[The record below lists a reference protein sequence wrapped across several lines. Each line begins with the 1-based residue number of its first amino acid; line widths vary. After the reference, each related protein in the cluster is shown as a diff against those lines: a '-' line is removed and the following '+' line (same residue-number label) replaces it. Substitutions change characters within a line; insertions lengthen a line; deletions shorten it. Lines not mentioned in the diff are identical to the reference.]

1 MLSKFN
7 NKKHRRLTA
16 MLLCAALMLG
26 SVTSVSADISAADSE
41 TEVQS
46 EVQTYAEEQE
56 VEAVAYEEPEVEAQ
70 AEVEEEAPVETQAPE
85 TEAVQTEAATE
96 APHTEAA
103 TEAHTE
109 TAAETV
115 HTETQAAETT
125 ETTAEADEKV
135 WTAQV
140 GKATVKVT
148 STEGALPEDAQLSV
162 NEITAGNGKEEIENA
177 VAEQMADDKEEASIQ
192 NVVAYDIKFIQNGQ
206 EVQPTTPVQVSV
218 DSPEIASDEE
228 TAVYHVDDNNNVEDM
243 GGNVDSEGN
252 VVFEAP
258 HFSTYVII
266 NKGSSNITVTLQHYD
281 NESKTKLYS
290 DEEVPLAAGSKIN
303 NYSKSGNYDVTE
315 VYEITYDANG
325 KEVETKLGNIAN
337 ITAMKNTTYRI
348 YYTPNTGTT
357 TGDVTLWDYDG
368 ITSKK
373 KGINREDNYT
383 VTTGKGRMTMGTNKA
398 NGLKYTNAKG
408 TNDLSANDCHYG
420 KYTNGKGTLGLVAG
434 LSEDYS
440 TVLWNCDQPG
450 FFTEERTGKDYGK
463 TVYKNYDL
471 EFNRTGNSY
480 TLANVITPTGEKKH
494 SGSDFWPLGDK
505 QYYFGMRYDVTFK
518 LGDYVGDLNYKFT
531 GDDDLWVLLDGK
543 VVIDVGGIHDALEG
557 NVDLWEALGYE
568 NGARPTTTA
577 EKNQEHRITVLYME
591 RGAGAS
597 NCEMNFTLP
606 NARLLNVEDTPI
618 AQMSFIKLN
627 TKDETLSGAVFVL
640 KNDETGEEQDV
651 TSDEN
656 GNVSFSN
663 LVAGTYTLTEKVAP
677 NGYAASNTPW
687 KVIVTVEGTT
697 ATAKLYESDGTTEV
711 TKTDDG
717 TYKIINLSQEEQ
729 AKLLVDYDKTA
740 KVTDWVNRKYD
751 IDITASSKLTTST
764 TQESGGVADV
774 MLVLDTSGSMG
785 ENIYTYFG
793 ANDST
798 TRSRM
803 DTNKTY
809 YLKNNGNYYKVSYN
823 RWNGGWKVSS
833 YYRDLDLEDLNGEIY
848 TYSTRLDALKNAA
861 TQFITDTA
869 TASPTSNVGISVFSS
884 SGYGNHGDDKSLSA
898 VGTNKDT
905 LISFINGLSANGG
918 TDPAVGLQDA
928 YDKLKAAADAGD
940 TLPKYVILFTDGEPT
955 GGGNTWDTTAQ
966 TNAESK
972 AKVLKEMG
980 VKVYTIGFALNDKT
994 KTFLAGGEY
1003 SGITYPGIA
1012 SPGCAMVAD
1021 DASKLAEIFK
1031 TIQSTITQNC
1041 DINNATVVDVIDP
1054 RFVILDDAGNQIT
1067 EEYLKDKNANS
1078 VTLKNGGTVYYENGK
1093 QYIRWTEQTINSHD
1107 KAPWHKTIKVQAQND
1122 YIGGNNV
1129 PTNISPDSKII
1140 TSYGELTLPQPKV
1153 NVRAELTLNDKE
1165 ITIYKGDGVPAAE
1178 TVLEEMVNRYTD
1190 YVGKY
1195 GVTKEQFKAK
1205 WYTADALKDNKENF
1219 SDETATTED
1228 VVGTAVINDTTYY
1241 LKVTYDAG
1249 EPTAESNKNTTL
1261 DDKVYSA
1268 GDSTTHKVEA
1278 VKEATDTTPERTYG
1292 IYQIHVISGTI
1303 QITKKLETPAKE
1315 DQTFTFAVKSS
1326 DGQVV
1331 IENIPV
1337 TVKAGTTEATITDET
1352 VLAALTNLARGT
1364 YIVEEVEQTG
1374 YMLDSAV
1381 SDNEVTNCQNSTD
1394 NTKVTF
1400 VLGNSSIAPNDNVI
1414 ENYTYDETKGGT
1426 LGKAIFTNEP
1436 VYSNWQIIKVSASSH
1451 DRRLADAIFELQSTT
1466 NSNVKY
1472 YGKSGSVGIVEW
1484 YQNGDVIA
1492 SSKLDR
1498 IPEGTY
1504 TLKEIKA
1511 PTGYALSSN
1520 TYTLQITKTGALKT
1534 VQMNNGENVTPELK
1548 DGKYQ
1553 IFIENAVI
1561 YNLPNSGG
1569 SGIYWFSICGMLLMM
1584 AAAWLIYK
1592 NKCREVLVK

>member
-16 MLLCAALMLG
+16 LLLCVALMLG

-46 EVQTYAEEQE
+46 EVQTYAEEPTA
-56 VEAVAYEEPEVEAQ
+56 EAVSYEAPETQ
-70 AEVEEEAPVETQAPE
+70 AEVQEETSVAEGTEAPAADTQ
-85 TEAVQTEAATE
+85 QTEA
-96 APHTEAA
+96 HTEAA

-109 TAAETV
+109 TAAET
-115 HTETQAAETT
+115 QAAETT
-125 ETTAEADEKV
+125 EAAAAKV

-140 GKATVKVT
+140 GNATVKVT
-148 STEGALPEDAQLSV
+148 GTEGALPEDAQLRV

-177 VAEQMADDKEEASIQ
+177 VAEQMADNKEEASIQ
-192 NVVAYDIKFIQNGQ
+192 NVLAYDIKFIQNGQ
-206 EVQPTTPVQVSV
+206 EVQPSMPVQVSV

-243 GGNVDSEGN
+243 DGNVDAEGN

-281 NESKTKLYS
+281 YDSKTKLYS
-290 DEEVPLAAGSKIN
+290 DEAVPLSTGSKIN

-325 KEVETKLGNIAN
+325 KEVQTKLDNKDN

-348 YYTPNTGTT
+348 YYKPNKGPT
-357 TGDVTLWDYDG
+357 TGDVTLWDYDK
-368 ITSKK
+368 INSTS
-373 KGINREDNYT
+373 KGINRNSNYT
-383 VTTGKGRMTMGTNKA
+383 DQKGETPRLTMGVKGLNKK
-398 NGLKYTNAKG
+398 LYQSDKYTDAKG
-408 TNDLSANDCHYG
+408 TNGLNANVCY
-420 KYTNGKGTLGLVAG
+420 NGRETPGLVTG
-434 LSEDYS
+434 LSDDYS
-440 TVLWNCDQPG
+440 TVLWSCDQPG
-450 FFTEERTGKDYGK
+450 FFTETNASSESGK

-480 TLANVITPTGEKKH
+480 TLANVITPNGERKH
-494 SGSDFWPLGDK
+494 SGSGFWPFGDD

-531 GDDDLWVLLDGK
+531 GDDDLWVLLDGR
-543 VVIDVGGIHDALEG
+543 VIIDVGGIHDALEG
-557 NVDLWEALGYE
+557 SADLWKELGYE
-568 NGARPTTTA
+568 NGARPTTFDD
-577 EKNQEHRITVLYME
+577 KNAEHRITVLYME

-597 NCEMNFTLP
+597 NCEMEFTLP
-606 NARLLNVEDTPI
+606 NARLLNVENTPI
-618 AQMSFIKLN
+618 AQMSFVKLN
-627 TKDETLSGAVFVL
+627 TKNESLPGAVFVL
-640 KNDETGEEQDV
+640 KNDETGEEQEV
-651 TSDEN
+651 TSDEQ
-656 GNVSFSN
+656 GTVSFSN

-697 ATAKLYESDGTTEV
+697 ATAKLYESDGTKEV
-711 TKTDDG
+711 AKTDGG

-740 KVTDWVNRKYD
+740 KVTDWENRKYD

-774 MLVLDTSGSMG
+774 MLVLDASGSMG
-785 ENIYTYFG
+785 EELDEYLYVG
-793 ANDST
+793 ANDAN
-798 TRSRM
+798 TRKNLNSK
-803 DTNKTY
+803 TTY
-809 YLKNNGNYYKVSYN
+809 YLKYQDKYYQIYSDYWGNKEVWIN
-823 RWNGGWKVSS
+823 HDWKRLS
-833 YYRDLDLEDLNGEIY
+833 DLNGDIY
-848 TYSTRLDALKNAA
+848 CKATRLDALKSAA

-869 TASPTSNVGISVFSS
+869 KTSPTSNVGISVFSS
-884 SGYGNHGDDKSLSA
+884 SRYSNHKANKPLA
-898 VGTNKDT
+898 EVGTNKDT
-905 LISFINGLSANGG
+905 LISFINDLSAKGG
-918 TDPAVGLQDA
+918 TDPADGLQDA
-928 YDKLKAAADAGD
+928 YNKLKAASKSGD

-955 GGGNTWDTTAQ
+955 GGGSTWSPTAQ
-966 TNAESK
+966 TNAESQ
-972 AKVLKEMG
+972 ARALKEMG
-980 VKVYTIGFALNDKT
+980 VKVYTIGFALKDRA
-994 KTFLAGGEY
+994 KTFLAGGKY
-1003 SGITYPGIA
+1003 DGTPYPGIA

-1041 DINNATVVDVIDP
+1041 DINDATVVDVIDP

-1067 EEYLKDKNANS
+1067 EKYLEEKNAAS
-1078 VTLKNGGTVYYENGK
+1078 VTLKNDGTVYYENGK
-1093 QYIRWTEQTINSHD
+1093 QYIRWTKQTIKHKEGNTQG
-1107 KAPWHKTIKVQAQND
+1107 WHKKISVQAKDD
-1122 YIGGNNV
+1122 YIGGNDV

-1153 NVRAELTLNDKE
+1153 NVKAELTLKDKE
-1165 ITIYKGDGVPAAE
+1165 ITIYKGDSVPSAE
-1178 TVLEEMVNRYTD
+1178 TVLGEMVDKYTD
-1190 YVGKY
+1190 NVNKY
-1195 GVTKEQFKAK
+1195 DVSKKQFEAK

-1219 SDETATTED
+1219 NDKTATTSD

-1249 EPTAESNKNTTL
+1249 KPTAESNKNTTL
-1261 DDKVYSA
+1261 KVGNEDKVYSA
-1268 GDSTTHKVEA
+1268 GDDKTHKVEA
-1278 VKEATDTTPERTYG
+1278 VKKATDTTHKRTYG

-1303 QITKKLETPAKE
+1303 QIVKKLETPATE
-1315 DQTFTFAVKSS
+1315 DKTFTFVVKNAE
-1326 DGQVV
+1326 GNEVARV
-1331 IENIPV
+1331 PV
-1337 TVKAGTTEATITDET
+1337 TVKANATEATVTDE
-1352 VLAALTNLARGT
+1352 AALATLANLARGT

-1381 SDNEVTNCQNSTD
+1381 SDDTTNCQNSTD
-1394 NTKVTF
+1394 NAKVTF
-1400 VLGNSSIAPNDNVI
+1400 VLGNSSVSPNENVI
-1414 ENYTYDETKGGT
+1414 KNYIYKSADGGT
-1426 LGKAIFTNEP
+1426 LGKAIFTNES
-1436 VYSNWQIIKVSASSH
+1436 VYSKWQIIKVSASSH
-1451 DRRLADAIFELQSTT
+1451 DVRLAGAIFELSTADVT
-1466 NSNVKY
+1466 Y
-1472 YGKSGSVGIVEW
+1472 YGKSGNEGIVEW
-1484 YQNGDVIA
+1484 YQKYQKNEVSDPVKGI
-1492 SSKLDR
+1492 

-1511 PTGYALSSN
+1511 PTGYILSSN
-1520 TYTLQITKTGALKT
+1520 TYTLQITKAGALKT
-1534 VQMNNGENVTPELK
+1534 VAVNGTELTPELQK
-1548 DGKYQ
+1548 NGEYH
-1553 IFIENAVI
+1553 ILIENAVI

-1584 AAAWLIYK
+1584 AAAWIIYK